1 MNEFDFRSVFGDLG
15 GRFDR
20 TVSDDDDDDDDA
32 KYRTIGELQLY
43 HIHVCET
50 DECSRTRFC
59 RNQCVTE
66 AEDRSACFKLR
77 EDYVECLHH
86 RKEYKRENA
95 IEAERQRKNEE
106 HRVKVTE
113 ELLQEMWSFSW
124 VKDEKYAPKP
134 K

>member
-1 MNEFDFRSVFGDLG
+1 M
-15 GRFDR
+15 
-20 TVSDDDDDDDDA
+20 TTTTT
-32 KYRTIGELQLY
+32 RTIAHDTTGNYNFIIYTCVRL
-43 HIHVCET
+43 T
-50 DECSRTRFC
+50 NGTRTRFC

-134 K
+134 KE